1 MAALLVL
8 PILAHL
14 ARQAPRV
21 RRAFGAMLLIERVV
35 KRLRRR
41 RRVKDPVLLAM
52 RLGALLA
59 LLLGLASPFLTV
71 PGGTAEYGATGR
83 VVLVVD
89 RSLSMGLLDS
99 GGTLLQRAR
108 EDAQGVLDDLP
119 DGTLVGVISYADD
132 AERLTA
138 SLTADRGRAGAQLAS
153 IAPSH
158 GASALR
164 AALVEARLLL
174 GGEPGEVVLFTDEA
188 GPRMV
193 GEAETEIGRLVA
205 AGSTVFPRISRGDPA
220 RNVAVTTASFG
231 DGVEGGAVTFRA
243 ANFGPDALELPC
255 EVTLPDGAKIPVFAD
270 VPPGGEA
277 EERITIPREAA
288 GGVGTVWCEDPD
300 LPADDHRYFHLPRV
314 GASRVL
320 VVDGDPGD
328 TPIRSEIYFLERAL
342 APWGG
347 VRTGVTID
355 VTTPVGLLELDPEV
369 HRVVFLANVAD
380 PRPFGPRLTEF
391 VRGGGNLVISGGD
404 NVTADRYNAA
414 FDAILPASIRKASA
428 VAAPGELGIAVAL
441 PDQGAP
447 MFAPFTRSGRS
458 GFSRVRSHTVLTFD
472 PFEDSESVS
481 VLLRYDN
488 GLPALVERTIGSG
501 RVVVWTGTFDLGWGN
516 LPLQAVFMP
525 MVQRL
530 VGYLGA
536 EAGGR
541 VTRLD
546 GVVGFPVV
554 VQLPG
559 SSLEP
564 QVLGPDGEPVRS
576 RLDGSRLLFVPR
588 TPGAYQVGLPDAPP
602 SVWVAVNVDPDES
615 DVRTYGSVAAV
626 ERALDP
632 KLLTRN
638 VELGR
643 PLLGF
648 GLVMLLGAAALAT
661 REPS

>member
-1 MAALLVL
+1 
-8 PILAHL
+8 
-14 ARQAPRV
+14 
-21 RRAFGAMLLIERVV
+21 
-35 KRLRRR
+35 
-41 RRVKDPVLLAM
+41 
-52 RLGALLA
+52 
-59 LLLGLASPFLTV
+59 
-71 PGGTAEYGATGR
+71 
-83 VVLVVD
+83 
-89 RSLSMGLLDS
+89 
-99 GGTLLQRAR
+99 
-108 EDAQGVLDDLP
+108 
-119 DGTLVGVISYADD
+119 
-132 AERLTA
+132 
-138 SLTADRGRAGAQLAS
+138 
-153 IAPSH
+153 
-158 GASALR
+158 
-164 AALVEARLLL
+164 
-174 GGEPGEVVLFTDEA
+174 
-188 GPRMV
+188 
-193 GEAETEIGRLVA
+193 
-205 AGSTVFPRISRGDPA
+205 
-220 RNVAVTTASFG
+220 
-231 DGVEGGAVTFRA
+231 
-243 ANFGPDALELPC
+243 
-255 EVTLPDGAKIPVFAD
+255 
-270 VPPGGEA
+270 
-277 EERITIPREAA
+277 
-288 GGVGTVWCEDPD
+288 
-300 LPADDHRYFHLPRV
+300 
-314 GASRVL
+314 
-320 VVDGDPGD
+320 
-328 TPIRSEIYFLERAL
+328 
-342 APWGG
+342 
-347 VRTGVTID
+347 
-355 VTTPVGLLELDPEV
+355 
-369 HRVVFLANVAD
+369 
-380 PRPFGPRLTEF
+380 
-391 VRGGGNLVISGGD
+391 
-404 NVTADRYNAA
+404 
-414 FDAILPASIRKASA
+414 
-428 VAAPGELGIAVAL
+428 
-441 PDQGAP
+441 
-447 MFAPFTRSGRS
+447 
-458 GFSRVRSHTVLTFD
+458 VLTFD